1 VPQIPARFVVTVDR
15 LDGGEPIEERE
26 VREVELRG
34 GIVRIHDGA
43 TTIFAGAAWN
53 WLEVRQIDYAASVA
67 LDLKA
72 APKPKARRQPKSLRT
87 SK

>member
-1 VPQIPARFVVTVDR
+1 MRKTPPRFVVTVDR
-15 LDGGEPIEERE
+15 LDGGDPIEERE

-34 GIVRIHDGA
+34 GIVRIHDGV

-53 WLEVRQIDYAASVA
+53 WLEVRQIDYAASIG
-67 LDLKA
+67 LGLQS
-72 APKPKARRQPKSLRT
+72 APRTRKPRQRKSLRL

>member
-1 VPQIPARFVVTVDR
+1 MPKIPARFVVTVDR

-67 LDLKA
+67 MGRKTPPMA
-72 APKPKARRQPKSLRT
+72 AARPQRKSLRT